1 MDVMY
6 SYLIKLQQNA
16 DMTEKDST
24 YKVIV
29 NGHVFF
35 FTSEQVEQMDL
46 VATSVNRFSL
56 LHQHRSVN
64 ARVLEAD
71 ATNKNLSIEIAGE
84 KFLVAIKDGL
94 DQLLEQMGWNAAA
107 AKKVKDIK
115 APMPGLVLDISVSE
129 GQEVHD
135 GDRIAILE
143 AMKMENSLFIHT
155 DAVIK
160 KVLVKAG
167 QAVEKG
173 QVLVELE

>member
-1 MDVMY
+1 
-6 SYLIKLQQNA
+6 
-16 DMTEKDST
+16 MTDKDST

-35 FTSEQVEQMDL
+35 FTREQVQQMDV
-46 VATSVNRFSL
+46 VATAANSFHL
-56 LHQHRSVN
+56 LHKHRSVN
-64 ARVLEAD
+64 ARIVYAD
-71 ATNKNLSIEIAGE
+71 ATHKHLTIDIEGE
-84 KFLVAIKDGL
+84 KFTVVIKDSL
-94 DQLLEQMGWNAAA
+94 NQLLEQMGWNAAA
-107 AKKVKDIK
+107 AKKVKEIK
-115 APMPGLVLDISVSE
+115 APMPGLVLEVSVTE
-129 GQEVHD
+129 GQQVHD

-143 AMKMENSLFIHT
+143 AMKMENSLFIHV